1 MHQLSTS
8 AFSIVNSDSHH
19 AWLRIIYTLLF
30 LSEVGAG
37 KNAAAGDVFVSR
49 WLGVPVAV
57 PTELGRGWHQAGG
70 FWRSALLLLRQL
82 GMDPGIKF
90 LGRQDTSGK
99 MIPEKPKK
107 WNTPKEPG
115 PEEHVD
121 FVGNNSDNPRFW
133 MWLQNLVGAW
143 IVGTAEILLIF
154 GIIWATLKSGCF
166 WSERCLCTFPSQHEH
181 FYIKL
186 FSHIVLGRLHHFLSD
201 SNSAAVS
208 ERNWF
213 DLAIVVSAVFE
224 VLVLWQSDAIS
235 VMLVRG
241 RGRLK
246 TQFRSGCVVFFLN
259 NRWSMVKPV
268 QKFHVGFWGRM
279 YLGTR
284 MMVEML
290 SALKGDL
297 CLVWTIKANAI
308 AAIDA
313 SRLGPVFGWKWLIAT
328 YIYMVMGLF

>member
-1 MHQLSTS
+1 MWILWVT
-8 AFSIVNSDSHH
+8 IVTTTI
-19 AWLRIIYTLLF
+19 L
-30 LSEVGAG
+30 
-37 KNAAAGDVFVSR
+37 
-49 WLGVPVAV
+49 
-57 PTELGRGWHQAGG
+57 
-70 FWRSALLLLRQL
+70 
-82 GMDPGIKF
+82 
-90 LGRQDTSGK
+90 
-99 MIPEKPKK
+99 
-107 WNTPKEPG
+107 
-115 PEEHVD
+115 
-121 FVGNNSDNPRFW
+121 

-154 GIIWATLKSGCF
+154 RIIWATLISGCF

-235 VMLVRG
+235 VMLVGG

-259 NRWSMVKPV
+259 NRDSAWWNQCRSSMWD
-268 QKFHVGFWGRM
+268 FEGECIWE
-279 YLGTR
+279 LGWWLR
-284 MMVEML
+284 CCQPWKVIF
-290 SALKGDL
+290 
-297 CLVWTIKANAI
+297 VWC
-308 AAIDA
+308 
-313 SRLGPVFGWKWLIAT
+313 GQ
-328 YIYMVMGLF
+328 